1 MSSQQWRPYQ
11 VLKTQLIQFLG
22 GDELVVV
29 VRSSGG
35 GLLQLLCQAVQ
46 EGGPSRSRAKGGNER
61 PVKVS
66 PMTISNQ
73 KHSPAS

>member
-35 GLLQLLCQAVQ
+35 GFLQLLCQAVQ
-46 EGGPSRSRAKGGNER
+46 EGGPSRSRAKGGNIEHL
-61 PVKVS
+61 KYFC
-66 PMTISNQ
+66 
-73 KHSPAS
+73 